1 MLSDVTIDQ
10 SKPGKPSREST
21 RSIAYRRRI
30 DVLKWV
36 HRWGASTR
44 NVLNIVGR
52 ERGTRNIAA
61 RMTEKG
67 LLEESIGPGG
77 VKMYTLSKS
86 GLEIAV
92 GEEKDLFRYPEADP
106 LRGFSCIN
114 GHDVAAQF
122 ETAKRLSEGQ
132 IDDYLTERMA
142 QEGDRSN
149 SKRPD
154 VIWATGDGR
163 LIAVEVE
170 SNPKWGRA
178 FDLFVYR
185 VILALQE
192 PNPKFDGFVIMSQ
205 SQALLDRYMQS
216 FAPGVTLN
224 TWSKNA
230 VGQWEEV
237 AEMTIPEWV
246 KGKVAFLKIKIP
258 RIGY

>member
-1 MLSDVTIDQ
+1 MLTEGTVDQ
-10 SKPGKPSREST
+10 SKAPREST
-21 RSIAYRRRI
+21 RSIAYRRRL

-44 NVLNIVGR
+44 NVLNIVGK

-61 RMTEKG
+61 RMAEKG

-77 VKMYTLSKS
+77 VKMYTLSNY

-92 GEEKDLFRYPEADP
+92 GEEKDLFKYPEADP
-106 LRGFSCIN
+106 LRGFGCIS
-114 GHDVAAQF
+114 GHNVAAQL

-154 VIWATGDGR
+154 VIWATVDGR

-170 SNPKWGRA
+170 SSPKWGRA
-178 FDLFVYR
+178 FDQFIYR
-185 VILALQE
+185 VIHTLLQE
-192 PNPKFDGFVIMSQ
+192 PKPKFDGFVIMSQ
-205 SQALLDRYMQS
+205 SQALLDRYKEG
-216 FAPGVTLN
+216 FAPGMTLT
-224 TWSKNA
+224 TWTKNA
-230 VGQWEEV
+230 VGQWEEAV
-237 AEMTIPEWV
+237 EITIPEGIN
-246 KGKVAFLKIKIP
+246 GKVAFLKIQIP